1 MEEGIK
7 QVLEAALVLLII
19 VVVAFAFSPRLYAS
33 VKPFLG
39 LNASN
44 IIEQDKENIRAFDS
58 LLNLYTSCSSSKKTN
73 CYCKGEK
80 LDNWKGQLIITQT
93 DNGIR
98 LYIDDDGKFSHLR
111 TLENTNHCLLDAYF
125 YSNKIESSAAASL
138 YIDKNDRIIDK
149 GREFLGD
156 YDNPITLYKWN
167 KDGTDYLCIASTKFM
182 AQQILNK
189 EILETSCF

>member
-19 VVVAFAFSPRLYAS
+19 VVIAFAFSPRLYAS

-44 IIEQDKENIRAFDS
+44 IIEQDKENVKAFDS
-58 LLNLYTSCSSSKKTN
+58 LLNLYTSCSNSKKTN

-80 LDNWKGQLIITQT
+80 LDDWKGQLIITQT

-98 LYIDDDGKFSHLR
+98 LYIDDNGQFSHLR
-111 TLENTNHCLLDAYF
+111 TLKNTNHCLIE
-125 YSNKIESSAAASL
+125 SSMKILFESSAAVSL
-138 YIDKNDRIIDK
+138 YVDQNDRIMNK
-149 GREFLGD
+149 GKESLGE
-156 YDNPITLYKWN
+156 YDNPITLYKLGE
-167 KDGTDYLCIASTKFM
+167 DSICIASTKIM
-182 AQQILNK
+182 AQQILKK

>member
-19 VVVAFAFSPRLYAS
+19 VVIAFAFSPRLYAS

-44 IIEQDKENIRAFDS
+44 IIEQDKENVKAFDS
-58 LLNLYTSCSSSKKTN
+58 LLNLYTSCSNSKKTN

-98 LYIDDDGKFSHLR
+98 LYIDDNGQFSHLR
-111 TLENTNHCLLDAYF
+111 TLKNTNHCLIE
-125 YSNKIESSAAASL
+125 SSMKILFESSAAVSL
-138 YIDKNDRIIDK
+138 YVDQNDRIMNK
-149 GREFLGD
+149 GKESLGE
-156 YDNPITLYKWN
+156 YDNPITLYKLGE
-167 KDGTDYLCIASTKFM
+167 DSICIASTKFM
-182 AQQILNK
+182 AQQILKK